1 MENISVSIVVPV
13 CNVEN
18 YLKECMDSILNQS
31 LQNIEIICVDDGSTD
46 HSLSILRSYEK
57 KDKRVK
63 VITKA
68 NSGYGNTMNVGM
80 EQAKGKYI
88 GIVESDDYIDSKMFE
103 RLYDT
108 AESYE
113 ADIVKSDHYIFSTKN
128 GKNKSQ
134 YQWVCPIEY
143 YNRVLN
149 AEICPEIYTFTMM
162 NWTGIYR
169 TDFVKNNQIKHNETP
184 GASFQDNGFW
194 YQVISLAKKIV
205 FMLDEFYLAL
215 GQENRYSKF
224 FHLFSIIEFIEKR
237 YEDNNGASKLF
248 DSEEIEVIVK
258 AALDSP
264 VLVDKE
270 KRDRVRGALKQILGN
285 LTDIGRKEK
294 LVHILHEM
302 GIYKI
307 ENCGTEFE
315 IDSKT
320 IGQII
325 NLRNK
330 CYHADRKNKEE
341 TKIDIDLAVTQLM
354 YICERVIAAQVKP
367 IHQ

>member
-88 GIVESDDYIDSKMFE
+88 GIVESDDYIDSKMLE

-108 AESYE
+108 AETYE

-169 TDFVKNNQIKHNETP
+169 TDFVKSNQIKHNETP

-205 FMLDEFYLAL
+205 FINEAFYYYRQDNPNSSINNKKKVYCICDEYKFMTDFLNSHTELGEEYHKRFFEKKFFNYMNSYKRIADEYKLEFLETIRDEFQTDLKDPLLKTGAIDPWVYK
-215 GQENRYSKF
+215 QVNR
-224 FHLFSIIEFIEKR
+224 II
-237 YEDNNGASKLF
+237 DSPKLF
-248 DSEEIEVIVK
+248 YIENELWEYREEYDRVHEKLMKIRNSEEFKKGIRIK
-258 AALDSP
+258 
-264 VLVDKE
+264 K
-270 KRDRVRGALKQILGN
+270 ILGM
-285 LTDIGRKEK
+285 K
-294 LVHILHEM
+294 M
-302 GIYKI
+302 
-307 ENCGTEFE
+307 
-315 IDSKT
+315 
-320 IGQII
+320 
-325 NLRNK
+325 
-330 CYHADRKNKEE
+330 
-341 TKIDIDLAVTQLM
+341 
-354 YICERVIAAQVKP
+354 
-367 IHQ
+367 

>member
-57 KDKRVK
+57 KDIRVK

-88 GIVESDDYIDSKMFE
+88 GIVESDDYIDSIMFE

-108 AESYE
+108 AETYE

-134 YQWVCPIEY
+134 YQWGCPLEY

-149 AEICPEIYTFTMM
+149 EEICPEIYTFTMM

-169 TDFVKNNQIKHNETP
+169 TDFVKSNQIKHNETP

-205 FMLDEFYLAL
+205 FINEAFYYYRQDNPNSSINNKKKVYCICDE
-215 GQENRYSKF
+215 
-224 FHLFSIIEFIEKR
+224 
-237 YEDNNGASKLF
+237 
-248 DSEEIEVIVK
+248 
-258 AALDSP
+258 
-264 VLVDKE
+264 
-270 KRDRVRGALKQILGN
+270 
-285 LTDIGRKEK
+285 
-294 LVHILHEM
+294 
-302 GIYKI
+302 
-307 ENCGTEFE
+307 
-315 IDSKT
+315 
-320 IGQII
+320 
-325 NLRNK
+325 
-330 CYHADRKNKEE
+330 
-341 TKIDIDLAVTQLM
+341 
-354 YICERVIAAQVKP
+354 
-367 IHQ
+367 

>member
-205 FMLDEFYLAL
+205 FINEAFYYYRQDNPNSSINNKKKVYCICDEY
-215 GQENRYSKF
+215 KF
-224 FHLFSIIEFIEKR
+224 IRRRISQTFF
-237 YEDNNGASKLF
+237 
-248 DSEEIEVIVK
+248 
-258 AALDSP
+258 
-264 VLVDKE
+264 
-270 KRDRVRGALKQILGN
+270 
-285 LTDIGRKEK
+285 
-294 LVHILHEM
+294 
-302 GIYKI
+302 
-307 ENCGTEFE
+307 
-315 IDSKT
+315 
-320 IGQII
+320 
-325 NLRNK
+325 
-330 CYHADRKNKEE
+330 
-341 TKIDIDLAVTQLM
+341 
-354 YICERVIAAQVKP
+354 
-367 IHQ
+367 